1 MTVPPHAHPATVP
14 GTSPGGDTLT
24 LRISDSPSHPH
35 NVCRHP
41 SHLFSATHV
50 LRVFA
55 ITGIDRMIPN
65 FTSLDQALAQTSA
78 DGSNGPRR
86 ADGAP
91 EGSEENRLVAQHG
104 TSELDGEAC

>member
-1 MTVPPHAHPATVP
+1 MPA
-14 GTSPGGDTLT
+14 GGEL
-24 LRISDSPSHPH
+24 LL
-35 NVCRHP
+35 V
-41 SHLFSATHV
+41 LSASHV

-78 DGSNGPRR
+78 DGSNGRQR
-86 ADGAP
+86 ADGTP
-91 EGSEENRLVAQHG
+91 MGSEENGLVAQHG